1 MVDIPIAC
9 SSSMGASS
17 TGGILLMG
25 CLSLLLWGYSYRLCR
40 WAAFPP
46 LPFSGLARACDAW
59 LPPTVAS
66 ADVSPRSSRF
76 AKSCAA
82 LSAGRPVDGRGRADP
97 SGLGRARERSEESSR
112 GNLFPAQR
120 QNAAAERRRRAHS
133 TSLGAVGRARVPR
146 VPVRTRLKRFGQL
159 FSVRGATDSGI
170 N

>member
-97 SGLGRARERSEESSR
+97 SGLGRARERSAESSR
-112 GNLFPAQR
+112 GNLSPAQR
-120 QNAAAERRRRAHS
+120 QMLPTVAPKTEIRDFGNKSVFLRKSPSLRAS
-133 TSLGAVGRARVPR
+133 GTPTGASNRQWRMPKV
-146 VPVRTRLKRFGQL
+146 
-159 FSVRGATDSGI
+159 
-170 N
+170 